1 MMFSWF
7 VHGLK
12 PPTSCLKQFE
22 ANIFFAGVASD
33 TNNQDMLN
41 LLILSNVDL
50 ILESCQQKDYVMF
63 IFSKRAK
70 IQ

>member
-22 ANIFFAGVASD
+22 ANMFVAGVASD
-33 TNNQDMLN
+33 TNKDMLN

-63 IFSKRAK
+63 MFSKRAK